1 MSPYLSQIL
10 HVYRR
15 ESTLMGMGDSKPLL
29 ERAQQY
35 DPEAL
40 AELYDQYSPK
50 IYNYIYYRVGDA
62 RLAEDL
68 TARVFLNM
76 LEAIRSN
83 RAWRTSFSGWLY
95 RIAHNTVVDQ
105 FRRRG
110 KLRELPLDERLVSAE
125 EDPAKSAELS
135 LEIDWLE
142 QAIRGLTTDQM
153 EVIILKF
160 IEGMTNSEVAKVMG
174 KTEGAIK
181 SLQYR
186 ALASLR
192 KKLESEDTGATQE
205 GP

>member
-1 MSPYLSQIL
+1 MS
-10 HVYRR
+10 
-15 ESTLMGMGDSKPLL
+15 TGDLKPLL
-29 ERAQQY
+29 DRAKQY
-35 DPEAL
+35 DPGAL
-40 AELYDQYSPK
+40 AEIYDQYAPK

-68 TARVFLNM
+68 TASVFLNV
-76 LEAIRSN
+76 LEAIQSN

-95 RIAHNTVVDQ
+95 RIAHNVVVDQ

-110 KLRELPLDERLVSAE
+110 KLRELPLDERLVSME
-125 EDPAKSAELS
+125 EDPYKNAELS
-135 LEIDWLE
+135 LEVDSLKR
-142 QAIRGLTTDQM
+142 AIRGLTSDQA

-160 IEGMTNSEVAKVMG
+160 IEDLTNAEVARIMG

-192 KKLESEDTGATQE
+192 KKLKSEEKCVADKRH
-205 GP
+205 